1 MVRFAHVPYACLIQ
15 SYDPY
20 AFLIQSYDTTGER
33 PLMVSGKGQSR
44 PKLRCLQDDKTKLK
58 SYKRYEGKLL
68 SVKLAT
74 VERDSACKESHC
86 FHQASSRCQ
95 AWSVKAMLQLMA
107 ACKACNH
114 LTAHS
119 LEENIFRVLLTRT
132 EMATH
137 AVMSNKMPPAPK
149 LQLSVAL
156 LKQLQVGLQNF
167 LIEFPRW
174 QCHKQV
180 QLQQLFLISFVFWA
194 RFLRSARVLPQH
206 LKGIFYLF
214 HQSYIVAFKLLV

>member
-1 MVRFAHVPYACLIQ
+1 
-15 SYDPY
+15 
-20 AFLIQSYDTTGER
+20 
-33 PLMVSGKGQSR
+33 MVSGKGQSR

-119 LEENIFRVLLTRT
+119 LEENIFRVLLTHT
-132 EMATH
+132 QMATH

-174 QCHKQV
+174 
-180 QLQQLFLISFVFWA
+180 
-194 RFLRSARVLPQH
+194 
-206 LKGIFYLF
+206 
-214 HQSYIVAFKLLV
+214 